1 MFCGQNRPCPQS
13 LEEESADHEH
23 DEPAMGKVEGSPV
36 FFYCISRQGETLQYF
51 NQMDTVNRIYS
62 FEE

>member
-1 MFCGQNRPCPQS
+1 MSCRRRAG
-13 LEEESADHEH
+13 DV
-23 DEPAMGKVEGSPV
+23 GKVEGSPV

-51 NQMDTVNRIYS
+51 SQPDTVNRIYS